1 MIMFCG
7 DSHCDFMFL
16 HSKLEY
22 AKQHMIENIIVCGDF
37 GYWPD
42 DPQGFCFL
50 SYLNTFMKEKFTR
63 QKLYWVDGNHEDF
76 NSIKKLPQNEI
87 SEIPEVERC
96 FYIPR
101 GCVVE
106 IDSRKIMGFGGAVSI
121 DKQYR
126 VVNESWFIEES
137 ITDEQI
143 NKLKHDKVDILVT
156 HDSPLNILR
165 EDYKNDTESTINRE
179 KIKKICDIV
188 NPNILIHGHYHKFE
202 KYSYRDID
210 CIALAHNYRPQES
223 FIIL

>member
-1 MIMFCG
+1 MILFCG

-16 HSKLEY
+16 HARLEK
-22 AKQHMIENIIVCGDF
+22 AKENMIENVIVCGDF
-37 GYWPD
+37 GYWPN
-42 DPQGFCFL
+42 DPKGFCFL

-87 SEIPEVERC
+87 YEIPEVERC

-143 NKLKHDKVDILVT
+143 SKLNHDKVDILVT
-156 HDSPLNILR
+156 HDAPLNILR
-165 EDYKNDTESTINRE
+165 EDYKNDIESSINRE
-179 KIKKICDIV
+179 QVKKICDIV
-188 NPNILIHGHYHKFE
+188 NPSILIHGHYHKFE
-202 KYSYRDID
+202 KYSYRDTD
-210 CIALAHNYRPQES
+210 CIALAHNHRPQES
-223 FIIL
+223 FIVL